1 MFNETNI
8 FELLNDKYVL
18 PKKVKLFESFSGIGC
33 QRLAFNR
40 LGIEVE
46 MIGISE
52 IDKYA
57 IQSYNAIHGDTKNW
71 GSICDIKGQYLPQ
84 IDVFTYSFPCT
95 DLSKAGKQAGL
106 NSTRSGL
113 VYEVL
118 RILQELK
125 LVDRL
130 PKCLI
135 MENVVDL
142 VQVKF
147 IRQFQDIQLEL
158 EGLGYK
164 NYAQTLNAK
173 NYGVAQN
180 RDRIFM
186 VSVLGD
192 KYYEFPKPIKLE
204 KRLKDYLENYVDEKY
219 YLSDTMVDYFEKHTK
234 EMEEKGNGFRF
245 NKSDGNKIAN
255 AITTRAGARMDDNF
269 IQIPE
274 SYYFTKEQLLKSG
287 YLGNAV
293 NPNLKDRIDRN
304 KMIINKEVAY
314 TINCHNNDRRI
325 GDSNFV
331 TDDFEEIVVK
341 DFVEQYL
348 MIPEDTK
355 QGYSKAYEGD
365 VVYINR
371 PEQKRGVVQ
380 SQMIQTLKTGCADV
394 GVIENMRIRKLTPK
408 ECMRLMGI
416 NDDEF
421 DKASKVV
428 SNSQLYKQAGNGI
441 VVDVFAYILS
451 TMKGE

>member
-18 PKKVKLFESFSGIGC
+18 PKKVKLFESFAGIGC
-33 QRLAFNR
+33 QRMAFNR

-52 IDKYA
+52 IDRYA

-71 GSICDIKGQYLPQ
+71 GSICDIKGQDLPQ

-106 NSTRSGL
+106 NSIRSGL

-118 RILQELK
+118 RILHELK
-125 LVDRL
+125 QVDRL

-147 IRQFQDIQLEL
+147 IRQFQEIQLEL
-158 EGLGYK
+158 EQLGYS

-173 NYGVAQN
+173 NYGIAQN

-186 VSVLGD
+186 VSVLGE

-219 YLSDTMVDYFEKHTK
+219 YLSEDQIESYRNSAYACMQRENDVNGICQTLDTMQGGNREPKIIEPLTMESLDKKFTDAILTK
-234 EMEEKGNGFRF
+234 EEYL
-245 NKSDGNKIAN
+245 D
-255 AITTRAGARMDDNF
+255 ITGISIR
-269 IQIPE
+269 
-274 SYYFTKEQLLKSG
+274 
-287 YLGNAV
+287 
-293 NPNLKDRIDRN
+293 
-304 KMIINKEVAY
+304 
-314 TINCHNNDRRI
+314 
-325 GDSNFV
+325 
-331 TDDFEEIVVK
+331 
-341 DFVEQYL
+341 
-348 MIPEDTK
+348 IPEDTK
-355 QGYSKAYEGD
+355 KGYSEAYDGD
-365 VVYINR
+365 GVYINR
-371 PEQKRGVVQ
+371 PEQKRGVFQ
-380 SQMIQTLKTGCADV
+380 NQMIQKLKTGCADV
-394 GVIENMRIRKLTPK
+394 GVIDNKDGLRIRKLTPK
-408 ECMRLMGI
+408 ECWRLMGI

-421 DKASKVV
+421 NKASKVV
-428 SNSQLYKQAGNGI
+428 
-441 VVDVFAYILS
+441 
-451 TMKGE
+451 

>member
-8 FELLNDKYVL
+8 FELLNEKYVL
-18 PKKVKLFESFSGIGC
+18 PKTVKLFESFSGIGC
-33 QRLAFNR
+33 QRMAFNR

-57 IQSYNAIHGDTKNW
+57 IKSYMAIHGDTKNW
-71 GSICDIKGQYLPQ
+71 GSICDIKGQDLPQ

-147 IRQFQDIQLEL
+147 IRQFQEIQLEL

-204 KRLKDYLENYVDEKY
+204 KRLKDYLEEKIDIWY
-219 YLSDTMVDYFEKHTK
+219 YLTDKKINYYLERNIKMIN
-234 EMEEKGNGFRF
+234 KGNGFFFEPKTKYDIATGLLTNPHTRQ
-245 NKSDGNKIAN
+245 SDTYI
-255 AITTRAGARMDDNF
+255 IEHDN
-269 IQIPE
+269 
-274 SYYFTKEQLLKSG
+274 
-287 YLGNAV
+287 
-293 NPNLKDRIDRN
+293 
-304 KMIINKEVAY
+304 
-314 TINCHNNDRRI
+314 
-325 GDSNFV
+325 
-331 TDDFEEIVVK
+331 
-341 DFVEQYL
+341 
-348 MIPEDTK
+348 
-355 QGYSKAYEGD
+355 
-365 VVYINR
+365 
-371 PEQKRGVVQ
+371 
-380 SQMIQTLKTGCADV
+380 
-394 GVIENMRIRKLTPK
+394 RIRFLTEK
-408 ECMRLMGI
+408 ECGRLMGVL
-416 NDDEF
+416 DE
-421 DKASKVV
+421 DIYKMKNVV
-428 SNSQLYKQAGNGI
+428 SKSQMYKEFGNGI
-441 VVDVFAYILS
+441 VVDVFAAILS

>member
-8 FELLNDKYVL
+8 FEILNEKYVL
-18 PKKVKLFESFSGIGC
+18 PKKVKLFEAFAGIGC
-33 QRLAFNR
+33 QRMAFNR
-40 LGIEVE
+40 LGIEVDP
-46 MIGISE
+46 IGISE

-57 IQSYNAIHGDTKNW
+57 IASYNAIHGDTKNW
-71 GSICDIKGQYLPQ
+71 GSICDIKGQDLPQ

-125 LVDRL
+125 VVDRL

-147 IRQFQDIQLEL
+147 IRQFQEIQLEL
-158 EGLGYK
+158 EGLGYS

-192 KYYEFPKPIKLE
+192 KYYEFPKPFTLT
-204 KRLKDYLENYVDEKY
+204 KRLKDYLEANVDERY
-219 YLSDTMVDYFEKHTK
+219 YLTDTFIKAMNAESGKFNRSERFEQSTHNDINNAVGFTISTK
-234 EMEEKGNGFRF
+234 
-245 NKSDGNKIAN
+245 
-255 AITTRAGARMDDNF
+255 AGSRPTDNF
-269 IQIPE
+269 ISEPIAGQYQP
-274 SYYFTKEQLLKSG
+274 
-287 YLGNAV
+287 
-293 NPNLKDRIDRN
+293 KDRDYN
-304 KMIINKEVAY
+304 KNKTKREEQFE
-314 TINCHNNDRRI
+314 TRSDEL
-325 GDSNFV
+325 SNSIL
-331 TDDFEEIVVK
+331 TK
-341 DFVEQYL
+341 DIKNML
-348 MIPEDTK
+348 
-355 QGYSKAYEGD
+355 
-365 VVYINR
+365 
-371 PEQKRGVVQ
+371 
-380 SQMIQTLKTGCADV
+380 
-394 GVIENMRIRKLTPK
+394 IEPPIRIRKLTPL
-408 ECMRLMGI
+408 ECWRLMGI
-416 NDDEF
+416 DDTDF
-421 DKASKVV
+421 TKASQVC

-441 VVDVFAYILS
+441 VVDVFSAILS